1 MRNDKT
7 GRGGFCRE
15 THQMKVAHVGP
26 HFGEEPPIT
35 GEKGSG
41 TVFFTGC
48 SLKCAYCQ
56 NHQISREGLGRTMDA
71 AGLFDAVAGMIRKYG
86 VHNVNLVSPD
96 HFFPHAFELTTRLR
110 AAGFGLPVVL
120 NLSGY
125 QSVSMLRLAEP
136 YADIY
141 LPDYK
146 YADPALS
153 LKYSKCGDYPETA
166 LNAISEM
173 VRQKGFQGIIVR
185 HLILPGH
192 MDNSLNAL
200 TSLFLEF
207 GSGLPLSLMSQYF
220 PVTPQ
225 GPAPMNRLTTRD
237 EFERVY
243 AHALD
248 LGFEHLYVQFPEEE
262 PDPSPGTPPF
272 VPDFRRES
280 PFQSSDTKLDR
291 DPGFP
296 YTRIKKKLSKNKF

>member
-1 MRNDKT
+1 MRNEEREDQLKDMDFMT
-7 GRGGFCRE
+7 LFENCRMCPRECGVNRLRNDNAGRAGFCGE
-15 THQMKVAHVGP
+15 GHELKVAYVGP

-35 GEKGSG
+35 GERGSG

-48 SLKCAYCQ
+48 SLKCTYCQ
-56 NHQISREGLGRTMDA
+56 NHQISREGLGRAMDG
-71 AGLFDAVAGMIRKYG
+71 AGLFDAVAGMIRKDR

-96 HFFPHAFELTTRLR
+96 HFFPHAFELVARLR
-110 AAGFGLPVVL
+110 AAGFGLPVVF

-153 LKYSKCGDYPETA
+153 LRYSKCRHYPEAA

-173 VRQKGFQGIIVR
+173 VRQKGFQGVIVR

-200 TSLFLEF
+200 TGLFLEF
-207 GSGLPLSLMSQYF
+207 GARLALSLMTQYF
-220 PVTPQ
+220 PATPQ
-225 GPAPMNRLTTRD
+225 GPASMNRPVTRE
-237 EFERVY
+237 EFDRVY
-243 AHALD
+243 A
-248 LGFEHLYVQFPEEE
+248 
-262 PDPSPGTPPF
+262 
-272 VPDFRRES
+272 
-280 PFQSSDTKLDR
+280 
-291 DPGFP
+291 
-296 YTRIKKKLSKNKF
+296 